1 MLFQF
6 DQQDQLRN
14 EDHKKIIN
22 LNKIFLNVFTDG
34 VPIFNYCWENRCT
47 VFLEDSIKLFCLKD
61 FALNFV
67 VTLNFRKNIKKNI

>member
-6 DQQDQLRN
+6 DQQDQLSN

-34 VPIFNYCWENRCT
+34 VPIF
-47 VFLEDSIKLFCLKD
+47 
-61 FALNFV
+61 
-67 VTLNFRKNIKKNI
+67 

>member
-47 VFLEDSIKLFCLKD
+47 VFLEDSI
-61 FALNFV
+61 
-67 VTLNFRKNIKKNI
+67 TLLC